1 MIYLGID
8 QEQDERLGSVLN
20 VDLNT
25 AVHIKPWP
33 EAHPDVV
40 VPVAPW
46 TRYVAI
52 DNDGLVHCYSEKPTY
67 FEKYHQWLMTGWA
80 KVRCCG
86 EVGLEGWSFEASE
99 SCVEVQ
105 L

>member
-33 EAHPDVV
+33 EDHGDVV

-52 DNDGLVHCYSEKPTY
+52 DNDDLVHCYSEEPTY
-67 FEKYHQWLMTGWA
+67 FEKSHQWLMTGLA
-80 KVRCCG
+80 KVRYCG
-86 EVGLEGWSFEASE
+86 EVGLDGWSFEASE
-99 SCVEVQ
+99 SCVEVR

>member
-1 MIYLGID
+1 MIYLGM
-8 QEQDERLGSVLN
+8 DEDAHKDLLRVPN
-20 VDLNT
+20 VKLDT

-33 EAHPDVV
+33 EDHGDVV

-52 DNDGLVHCYSEKPTY
+52 DNNGLVHCYSERPTY
-67 FEKYHQWLMTGWA
+67 FEMHREWLMTSWA

-86 EVGLEGWSFEASE
+86 EVGLDGWGFEASE

>member
-1 MIYLGID
+1 MIYLGM
-8 QEQDERLGSVLN
+8 DENAYKDLSRVPN
-20 VDLNT
+20 VKLDT

-33 EAHPDVV
+33 IAHPNVV
-40 VPVAPW
+40 VPVAPG

-52 DNDGLVHCYSEKPTY
+52 DDDGVIHCYSEKP
-67 FEKYHQWLMTGWA
+67 KYIEQYHGWCLDERA
-80 KVRCCG
+80 MARYCG
-86 EVGLEGWSFEASE
+86 EVGLEGWSFKASE

>member
-1 MIYLGID
+1 MIYLGMD
-8 QEQDERLGSVLN
+8 QELEATLIDVSN

-33 EAHPDVV
+33 EAHHDVV

-52 DNDGLVHCYSEKPTY
+52 DDDGLVHCYSERPMY
-67 FEKYHQWLMTGWA
+67 FELHREWLMTGWA

-86 EVGLEGWSFEASE
+86 EVGLEGWGFSASE

>member
-8 QEQDERLGSVLN
+8 QELEATLIGVSN

-33 EAHPDVV
+33 IAHPDVV
-40 VPVAPW
+40 VPVATW

-52 DNDGLVHCYSEKPTY
+52 DDNGLVHCYSERPTY
-67 FEKYHQWLMTGWA
+67 FEKHRQWLMTGWA
-80 KVRCCG
+80 KARCCG

>member
-1 MIYLGID
+1 MIYLGMD
-8 QEQDERLGSVLN
+8 QELEATLIGVSN

-25 AVHIKPWP
+25 AVHIKPWLI
-33 EAHPDVV
+33 AHPDVV

-46 TRYVAI
+46 TRYIAI
-52 DNDGLVHCYSEKPTY
+52 DDNGLVHCYSERPTY
-67 FEKYHQWLMTGWA
+67 FEKHRQWLMTGWA

-86 EVGLEGWSFEASE
+86 EVGMEGWSFEASE
-99 SCVEVQ
+99 SCVEVR

>member
-1 MIYLGID
+1 MIYLGM
-8 QEQDERLGSVLN
+8 DEDAHKDLSRVPN
-20 VDLNT
+20 VKLDT

-33 EAHPDVV
+33 IAHPDVV
-40 VPVAPW
+40 VPVAPG

-52 DNDGLVHCYSEKPTY
+52 DNNGLVHCYSERPTY
-67 FEKYHQWLMTGWA
+67 FEMHREWLMTGWA

-86 EVGLEGWSFEASE
+86 EVGLDGWSFEASE

>member
-1 MIYLGID
+1 MIYLGM
-8 QEQDERLGSVLN
+8 DEDAHKDLSRVPN
-20 VDLNT
+20 VKLDT

-33 EAHPDVV
+33 IAHPDVV
-40 VPVAPW
+40 VPVAPG

-67 FEKYHQWLMTGWA
+67 FEKYHQWLMTGLA

-86 EVGLEGWSFEASE
+86 EVGLEGWGFEARE

>member
-8 QEQDERLGSVLN
+8 QELEATLIDVSN
-20 VDLNT
+20 VELNT

-33 EAHPDVV
+33 EMHPDVV

-52 DNDGLVHCYSEKPTY
+52 DDNGLVHCYSEKPVY
-67 FEKYHQWLMTGWA
+67 LKKYNQWMMNIA
-80 KVRCCG
+80 SKVRCCG
-86 EVGLEGWSFEASE
+86 EVGLEGWSFKASE